1 METKMKIIEIVE
13 QVNKMV
19 GTGHSYSINCLI
31 TMILKNKDLIM
42 KHVKCAILMMPTA
55 ILKKCRKEMDGE
67 TSQNEDAGGESG

>member
-13 QVNKMV
+13 QVKKQV
-19 GTGHSYSINCLI
+19 GIGHSYNMNCLII

-42 KHVKCAILMMPTA
+42 KHVKCAILMMPTT

-67 TSQNEDAGGESG
+67 TSQNEDAG